1 MLLRYDVMITVLG
14 NLKGGT
20 GKSTVAF
27 NLSLW
32 VCVNRDVHVSV
43 YDLDPQA
50 TLTDA
55 LDIRLEDEHKPIIKP
70 FNNLSSL
77 KKEPKNS
84 EVIIDIGMSDLEAM
98 KQAIRLADRIVVP
111 IAPSQADVWST
122 QRFLKMIKEERKE
135 SKPIKILGFMNRS
148 DTHRAIKETDEAFEA
163 LQTLPDIEMLD
174 IRLYQRTAYRRSFS
188 EGLAVFELDSRSKAA
203 QEIAKLGKGLY

>member
-1 MLLRYDVMITVLG
+1 MISVIG

-32 VCVNRDVHVSV
+32 IATNRNVHVVV

-55 LDIRLEDEHKPIIKP
+55 LEIRTEDGHQPAIIP
-70 FNNLSSL
+70 NNLL
-77 KKEPKNS
+77 DNLDNERKHT
-84 EVIIDIGMSDLEAM
+84 EVLIDIGMSDTAAM
-98 KQAIRLADRIVVP
+98 EQAIRTADRIIVP

-122 QRFLKMIKEERKE
+122 QRFISMVVDICGSDMPEMI
-135 SKPIKILGFMNRS
+135 GFINRA
-148 DTHRAIKETDEAFEA
+148 DTHIAVRETKEAFEV
-163 LQTLPDIEMLD
+163 LSTLKNLTMLNEK
-174 IRLYQRTAYRRSFS
+174 LYQRTAYRRSFS
-188 EGLAVFELDSRSKAA
+188 EGLAVFEMDAKSKAA
-203 QEIAKLGKGLY
+203 HEVKALGKALY

>member
-1 MLLRYDVMITVLG
+1 MAITVVG

-32 VCVNRDVHVSV
+32 VATNRNAYVSV

-55 LDIRLEDEHKPIIKP
+55 LEIRTEDGYTPSISPYNDINEIK
-70 FNNLSSL
+70 NEGRNT
-77 KKEPKNS
+77 EI
-84 EVIIDIGMSDLEAM
+84 IIDIGMSDSAAMEKALE
-98 KQAIRLADRIVVP
+98 IADRVVVP

-122 QRFLKMIKEERKE
+122 QRFLKLIEKARSGKKVE
-135 SKPIKILGFMNRS
+135 IVGFMNRA
-148 DTHRAIKETDEAFEA
+148 DTHHGVRETDEALA
-163 LQTLPDIEMLD
+163 AMKTLSGIKMLECK
-174 IRLYQRTAYRRSFS
+174 LYQRTIYRRSFS
-188 EGLAVFELDSRSKAA
+188 EGLAVFELDRRSKAK
-203 QEIAKLGKGLY
+203 EELDVLGNSLY

>member
-1 MLLRYDVMITVLG
+1 MISVIG

-32 VCVNRDVHVSV
+32 IAMNRNVHVVV

-55 LDIRLEDEHKPIIKP
+55 LEIRTEDGHQPAIIPNSQLE
-70 FNNLSSL
+70 NLD
-77 KKEPKNS
+77 KENEYT
-84 EVIIDIGMSDLEAM
+84 EVLIDIGMSDLKAM
-98 KQAIRLADRIVVP
+98 KQAIRKADRVIVP

-122 QRFLKMIKEERKE
+122 QRFISMVVDICGSDMPE
-135 SKPIKILGFMNRS
+135 IIGFMNRA
-148 DTHRAIKETDEAFEA
+148 DTHIAVRETDEAFAA
-163 LQTLPDIEMLD
+163 LSTLKNIKMLNE
-174 IRLYQRTAYRRSFS
+174 RLYQRTAYRRSFS
-188 EGLAVFELDSRSKAA
+188 EGLAVFEMDRRSKAA
-203 QEIAKLGKGLY
+203 QEVKALGKVLY